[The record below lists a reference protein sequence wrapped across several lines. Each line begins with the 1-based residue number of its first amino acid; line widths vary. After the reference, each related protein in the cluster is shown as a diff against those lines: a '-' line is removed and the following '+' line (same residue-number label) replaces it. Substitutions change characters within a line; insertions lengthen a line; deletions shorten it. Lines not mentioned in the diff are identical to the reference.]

1 MHDSELPDPLLD
13 AAPPEDVVAD
23 PVRRRWILAAML
35 TALVGV
41 VASVS
46 GLNVAQ
52 QDLAADL
59 GASQSE
65 LLWIINGY
73 VVALAA
79 LLMPIGAIGDRFGRK
94 KVLITGLV
102 VFVVANTAAAFSTEV
117 GQLIASRVVA
127 GVGAAMIMPVTLSVI
142 TSSFP
147 GEDRDRAV
155 GLWAGLAG
163 VGGIVGLLVSS
174 FVVDKSS
181 WPWVFVLPIALSL
194 AALPMTVAVV
204 PHSHEHHGG
213 RFDAVGSLLSALAV
227 GGIVL
232 GIHEGPEV
240 GWAAPTTLSGLMI
253 GGLAL
258 LAFIPWELRNPHPL
272 IQLRVFRRRPLA
284 AGSMSLLLVF
294 AVMMAVFLV
303 LVQFLQAVL
312 GFSALRASVAMLPM
326 AVVMMP
332 LSSVAPLLTRR
343 VGLRTMLVVG
353 SLLIAGGLALM
364 ASLASV
370 DGGYLSVLPGLLVLG
385 GGMGMVMT
393 PSTAAITGSLP
404 AEEQGVASALNDT
417 VRELGGALGIALIGS
432 VLSASYRDAVAGATG
447 GLAPEAAVAVRE
459 GIGGAVAVAEQAG
472 SSGAPIL
479 AAAREAF
486 VDGWGSA
493 MWVSMGLALLAAA
506 FAAVWTPRHVGA
518 SDGPYH
524 EPPGVGDE
532 ATVSAGSS
540 R

>member
-1 MHDSELPDPLLD
+1 MHDVSKVPDPLLD
-13 AAPPEDVVAD
+13 AAPPEDAIDD

-52 QDLAADL
+52 QDLAIDL

-79 LLMPIGAIGDRFGRK
+79 LLMPIGAVGDRFGRK
-94 KVLITGLV
+94 KVLTAGLV
-102 VFVVANTAAAFSTEV
+102 VFILANTAAAFSTDV

-147 GEDRDRAV
+147 GEERDRAV
-155 GLWAGLAG
+155 GIWAGLAG
-163 VGGIVGLLVSS
+163 AGGIVGLLVSS

-181 WPWVFVLPIALSL
+181 WPWVFVLPILLSVI
-194 AALPMTVAVV
+194 ALPLTLAVV

-213 RFDAVGSLLSALAV
+213 RFDTVGSLLSAIAV

-240 GWAAPTTLSGLMI
+240 GWTAPTSLAGLVL
-253 GGLAL
+253 GVLAL
-258 LAFIPWELRNPHPL
+258 AAFIPWELRNPHPL
-272 IQLRVFRRRPLA
+272 LQLRVFRRRPLA
-284 AGSMSLLLVF
+284 VGSVSLLLVF

-326 AVVMMP
+326 AAVMMP
-332 LSSVAPLLTRR
+332 LSSVAPVVSRR
-343 VGLRTMLVVG
+343 VGLRSMLVTG
-353 SLLIAGGLALM
+353 SLLVAGGLALM
-364 ASLASV
+364 AALASV
-370 DGGYLSVLPGLLVLG
+370 EGGYLSVLPGLLVLG
-385 GGMGMVMT
+385 GGMGLVMT

-404 AEEQGVASALNDT
+404 AAEQGVASALNDT

-432 VLSASYRDAVAGATG
+432 VLSAGYRDAVAGATTE
-447 GLAPEAAVAVRE
+447 LSAEAATAVQE
-459 GIGGAVAVAEQAG
+459 GIGGAVAVADQAG
-472 SSGAPIL
+472 DAGVPIL
-479 AAAREAF
+479 TAAREAF

-493 MWVSMGLALLAAA
+493 MWVSMVLALLAAG
-506 FAAVWTPRHVGA
+506 FAALWTPRHVGEA
-518 SDGPYH
+518 PRRHPTST
-524 EPPGVGDE
+524 EPTSEP
-532 ATVSAGSS
+532 ATPL